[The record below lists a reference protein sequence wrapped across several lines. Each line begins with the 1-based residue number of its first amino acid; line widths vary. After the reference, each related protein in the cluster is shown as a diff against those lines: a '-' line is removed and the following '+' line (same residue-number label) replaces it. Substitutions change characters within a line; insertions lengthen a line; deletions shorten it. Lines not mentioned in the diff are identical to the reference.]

1 LSHEQSLDIG
11 WDHDTGVKRLDW
23 HRRHPDPKPPPH
35 GLREPTSYDANPHF
49 YRLLVIKQRD
59 EAQESF
65 REATYTKAHTKSD
78 DAVAKLLSAPGAVRY
93 DPASRARVVTAKTL
107 QKVTRL
113 FTPTT
118 DNRRNQAELP
128 PHQQPATIIKLVQNA
143 MSDWGSKEVA
153 VHQKDATVRL
163 AQLTLTAHC
172 WAIAAPATG
181 VIITSDQ
188 RAARYA
194 VIDRVARERLEERG
208 PVKHAPGIQS

>member
-1 LSHEQSLDIG
+1 
-11 WDHDTGVKRLDW
+11 
-23 HRRHPDPKPPPH
+23 
-35 GLREPTSYDANPHF
+35 
-49 YRLLVIKQRD
+49 
-59 EAQESF
+59 
-65 REATYTKAHTKSD
+65 
-78 DAVAKLLSAPGAVRY
+78 VAKLLSVPGAVRY
-93 DPASRARVVTAKTL
+93 DAASRARVMTAKAL

-118 DNRRNQAELP
+118 DNRRNQTELP

-143 MSDWGSKEVA
+143 LSDWGSKEVV
-153 VHQKDATVRL
+153 VHKKDATVRL

-194 VIDRVARERLEERG
+194 VIDRVARERLEKRG
-208 PVKHAPGIQS
+208 PVKHAPGIGRMANVEAVWPQESTAALCLPRGRERRPPEKYTKHMARLALGSIPPQRRVGSRIPGDGHHNNYR